1 MAFLNLALCEC
12 AKSKL
17 ALFSVK
23 PMQTN
28 IEDAAIVEYQPISS
42 VQNNTSLK

>member
-1 MAFLNLALCEC
+1 MAFINPVLCEC

-23 PMQTN
+23 PTHTN
-28 IEDAAIVEYQPISS
+28 IEDSAIVEYQPISS
-42 VQNNTSLK
+42 IQNNTPLK